1 MKNLEILKNLM
12 TKTFGF
18 TRIDNITILYIYHKE
33 NPENIQGDNL
43 LDYCLEE
50 YCLQKQFLI
59 LYQIY

>member
-50 YCLQKQFLI
+50 YCLQK
-59 LYQIY
+59 